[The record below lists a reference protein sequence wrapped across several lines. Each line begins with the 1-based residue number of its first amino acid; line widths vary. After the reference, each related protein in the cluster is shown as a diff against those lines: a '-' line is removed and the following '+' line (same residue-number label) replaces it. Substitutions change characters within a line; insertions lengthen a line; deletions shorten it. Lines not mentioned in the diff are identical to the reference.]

1 MRYIKKQE
9 TPPVFTDW
17 KAQANEDWQPYWNSK
32 TTNFRNPQKEIVHQ
46 SLLKEQGYICCYCQ
60 RQINLNNSHIEH
72 FKPKDENC
80 YPELSLEYS
89 NFLASCQKEKDDK
102 AQNYQENPVHCG
114 HLKGNWYDENLTISP
129 LQEDCNEYFTY
140 TAFGDIL
147 PSEDDEKK
155 ESAKITIEKLG
166 LNIPKLK
173 SERRAVIEGLQEL
186 LQQVGNSKET
196 LEILIKNYDQV
207 NEEGYFNEFCEVL
220 IYFLKRYI

>member
-1 MRYIKKQE
+1 VRYIKKQE
-9 TPPVFTDW
+9 TPPAFTDW

-32 TTNFRNPQKEIVHQ
+32 ATNFRNPQKEIVHQ

-60 RQINLNNSHIEH
+60 RRINLNNSHIEH

-89 NFLASCQKEKDDK
+89 NFLASCQKEKEDK
-102 AQNYQENPVHCG
+102 PKNYQESPVHCG
-114 HLKGNWYDENLTISP
+114 HLKGNWYDENLMISP
-129 LQEDCNEYFTY
+129 LQEDCNEYFIY

-147 PSEDDEKK
+147 STEDDHKK

-207 NEEGYFNEFCEVL
+207 NKEGYLNEFCEVL
-220 IYFLKRYI
+220 IHFLKQYI

>member
-9 TPPVFTDW
+9 APQEFLDW
-17 KAQANEDWQPYWNSK
+17 KEKHPLSDYDKLGKKSSNK
-32 TTNFRNPQKEIVHQ
+32 IKKIVHQ

-60 RQINLNNSHIEH
+60 RSINQDDSHIEH
-72 FKPKDENC
+72 FKPKDENY
-80 YPELSLEYS
+80 YPELALDY
-89 NFLASCQKEKDDK
+89 NNLLTSCQKLPIKEEPK
-102 AQNYQENPVHCG
+102 HCG
-114 HLKGNWYDENLTISP
+114 HLKDNWYDENLMISP
-129 LQEDCNEYFTY
+129 LQEDCNEYFIY

-173 SERRAVIEGLQEL
+173 SERRGAIEGLQEL

-207 NEEGYFNEFCEVL
+207 NEEGYLNEFCEIL
-220 IYFLKRYI
+220 IYFLKQYI